1 VFLTRSLNVTPK
13 PTEQHLI
20 SPSDKSV
27 ACVTNNKRQ
36 RSTVC
41 TTEAVKLT
49 TDGVVNW
56 IDYCNAVLAGVHDI
70 HLRQLQGVLNA
81 AARLIVYRRKYDSIS
96 STMRDLLH
104 WLPVHQRIQ
113 FKMCLC
119 SSVLTTWRQSTS
131 LITASQSLPILDV
144 ATFVRLH
151 VVTLLSHGREQP
163 IMVHAV
169 LPWQARPRGTH

>member
-113 FKMCLC
+113 FKMCLIVFKC
-119 SSVLTTWRQSTS
+119 SHHL
-131 LITASQSLPILDV
+131 APKY
-144 ATFVRLH
+144 
-151 VVTLLSHGREQP
+151 LSDYCQPVSSNPGRS